1 MMAFRACLEEARL
14 LIALAAPVLLAQISM
29 VSMGF
34 VDMVMTGRVGPEDM
48 AAVALAGSLWIPLV
62 LFFQGILLA
71 VTPITAQLRGAG
83 EGEKSGHVIRQ
94 GLGMALVMA
103 VLLIAIIFGLSYCL
117 EDLGVEARLADLT
130 ARYLRAVIW
139 GGVPFLLFVD
149 RKSVV

>member
-94 GLGMALVMA
+94 GLGRSFYRR
-103 VLLIAIIFGLSYCL
+103 I
-117 EDLGVEARLADLT
+117 DKRL
-130 ARYLRAVIW
+130 RP
-139 GGVPFLLFVD
+139 VPGAHY
-149 RKSVV
+149 STQAGECM